1 MGFAV
6 ELHIDPINTAPIV
19 ALTEQIYA
27 QCGGKHLTGMGAHPH
42 ISLTLFAQLD
52 PASIEGLLAEFA
64 ATTPPLSV
72 TFASVGVF
80 TAAQGVVYLAPV
92 VTAQLLAIHA
102 QFYTLLT
109 QLKTPSNAYYLPG
122 NWVPH
127 CTVGFELPA
136 DKIGPAVTLCQ
147 GADVF
152 RTVTLTTVRLIEFR
166 PVRPIYTYPLQGA

>member
-6 ELHIDPINTAPIV
+6 ELHIDPVNAAPIV

-27 QCGGKHLTGMGAHPH
+27 TCGGENLTGIGAHPH
-42 ISLTLFAQLD
+42 VSLTVFAQLE
-52 PASIEGLLAEFA
+52 PAAIHALLAEFA
-64 ATTPPLSV
+64 ATTTLLPV
-72 TFASVGVF
+72 TFAAVGVF
-80 TAAQGVVYLAPV
+80 PTTQGVVYLAPV
-92 VTAQLLAIHA
+92 VTPQLLALHA
-102 QFYTLLT
+102 RFHALLT
-109 QLKTPSNAYYLPG
+109 QLAIPSNAYYLPG

-152 RTVTLTTVRLIEFR
+152 RAVTLTTLRLIEFR
-166 PVRPIYTYPLQGA
+166 PVRPIYTYPLQGV